1 MLMIKTALEET
12 RFMWW
17 RLMFFAC
24 MRIYDRTG
32 KLCFLVK
39 GAGYASR
46 IEGWSALKQMDEE
59 DEQWQ

>member
-1 MLMIKTALEET
+1 MKMIKTALEET

-24 MRIYDRTG
+24 MRIYDRTR
-32 KLCFLVK
+32 KHYFLVK
-39 GAGYASR
+39 GARYASR